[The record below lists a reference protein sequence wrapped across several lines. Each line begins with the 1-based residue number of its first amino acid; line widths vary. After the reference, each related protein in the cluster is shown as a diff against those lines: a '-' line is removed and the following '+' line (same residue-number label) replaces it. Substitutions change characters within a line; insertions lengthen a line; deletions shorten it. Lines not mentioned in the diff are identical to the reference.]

1 MIELILLNYLEKAL
15 SVPVCMEMP
24 KDISGEFVLIEK
36 TGSSVENKINNAVF
50 AIQSYSTSLYGAAL
64 LNSEVIKAMVGDGVG
79 SYGIIELDDIGK
91 CSLNSDYNFPDLTNK
106 KHRYQA
112 VFDLVY

>member
-1 MIELILLNYLEKAL
+1 MIELTILNYLKNAL
-15 SVPVCMEMP
+15 SVPVLMEMP
-24 KDISGEFVLIEK
+24 KDTSGEFVLIEK
-36 TGSSVENKINNAVF
+36 TGSSAENKINHAVF
-50 AIQSYSTSLYGAAL
+50 AIQSYSTTLYGAAL
-64 LNSEVIKAMVGDGVG
+64 LNTKVIKAMMGDGVN
-79 SYGIIELDDIGK
+79 SYGIIENENIGK